1 MYKYRFIFLEFNI
14 LVIFFD
20 VINLKKKLKCVIWY
34 VIMKKFKKL
43 VVL

>member
-20 VINLKKKLKCVIWY
+20 VINLKKKKLKCVIWY
-34 VIMKKFKKL
+34 VIMKKFKN
-43 VVL
+43 

>member
-20 VINLKKKLKCVIWY
+20 VINLKKKIEMCY
-34 VIMKKFKKL
+34 L
-43 VVL
+43 VCDYEEI